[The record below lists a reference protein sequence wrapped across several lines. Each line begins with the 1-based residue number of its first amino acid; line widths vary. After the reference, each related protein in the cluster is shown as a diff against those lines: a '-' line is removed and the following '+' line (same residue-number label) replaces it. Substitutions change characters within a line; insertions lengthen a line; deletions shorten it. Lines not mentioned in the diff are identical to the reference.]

1 LEFFG
6 EVRVLEKTAIVPFF
20 VKFPHIGI
28 KRKDFG
34 AQLGVDLMCGC

>member
-1 LEFFG
+1 MI
-6 EVRVLEKTAIVPFF
+6 TYCAIF
-20 VKFPHIGI
+20 VNFSHIGI